1 MSTAGWAFTISYHPH
16 KHLLL
21 RENSTGASC
30 KYWSSKIQ
38 WTHWLHQAAL
48 QRRWTAQ
55 YLSWNCSHFTER
67 YTHFSPL
74 KQFSPLK
81 FLFLFFSLIFLAYI
95 DVPASGVYFMT
106 YEWLQEV
113 LASDSDKKTLSPL
126 RTMFAGGIA
135 GIVNWIIAIPP
146 DVLKSRLQTGI
157 SPNFTFRSN
166 PYLYYCYSLIGQ
178 FWAS

>member
-1 MSTAGWAFTISYHPH
+1 
-16 KHLLL
+16 
-21 RENSTGASC
+21 
-30 KYWSSKIQ
+30 
-38 WTHWLHQAAL
+38 
-48 QRRWTAQ
+48 
-55 YLSWNCSHFTER
+55 
-67 YTHFSPL
+67 
-74 KQFSPLK
+74 
-81 FLFLFFSLIFLAYI
+81 
-95 DVPASGVYFMT
+95 MT

-178 FWAS
+178 F